1 MRELDMLMDD
11 LEATANREPMPL
23 GDGSSHMSEEGK
35 QVLQTAG
42 LYVGIAAASYLSIK
56 LIDSLFFS
64 KDEEESEKK
73 PQATAV
79 VVKQQAAPANGQN
92 AQQQQQPAVNNAAT
106 TAPGKNNNNPSQAQQ

>member
-23 GDGSSHMSEEGK
+23 GDGSSHMSEEAK

-64 KDEEESEKK
+64 KDEEKSEKK

-79 VVKQQAAPANGQN
+79 IVKQQAAPANGQN
-92 AQQQQQPAVNNAAT
+92 AQQQQPAVNNAAT

>member
-1 MRELDMLMDD
+1 MRELDMLMDN
-11 LEATANREPMPL
+11 LEVAANREPMPL
-23 GDGSSHMSEEGK
+23 GDGSSHMSEEAK

-64 KDEEESEKK
+64 KDEEKSEKK

-79 VVKQQAAPANGQN
+79 IVKQQAAPANGEN
-92 AQQQQQPAVNNAAT
+92 TQQPNQAPVNNAAT
-106 TAPGKNNNNPSQAQQ
+106 TAPGNNNPSQVQQ

>member
-23 GDGSSHMSEEGK
+23 GDGSSHMSEDGK

-64 KDEEESEKK
+64 KDEEKSEKK

-92 AQQQQQPAVNNAAT
+92 TQQPNQAPANNAAT

>member
-1 MRELDMLMDD
+1 MRELDMLMQD
-11 LEATANREPMPL
+11 LEVAANREPMPL

-92 AQQQQQPAVNNAAT
+92 AQQQQPAVNNAAT